1 MQERAII
8 LIAED
13 EEDYVLLLKRAFAE
27 AKILN
32 PIFSVS
38 TGQATIAYLRG
49 EAQYSN
55 RDEYPLPDLL
65 LLDLKL
71 PCFSGMEILRWLRS
85 QPGLSRLRVVV
96 LTSSEQLKDV
106 NEAYRLGAN
115 SFLMKPYDF
124 EDLVHLAKVIQEYWL
139 HLSKC
144 PDSFREPKKE
154 TAVVG
159 HVATEL
165 GSDLC

>member
-1 MQERAII
+1 MDERAII

-27 AKILN
+27 AQIRN
-32 PIFSVS
+32 PILSVS
-38 TGQATIAYLRG
+38 TGKDTISYLTG
-49 EAQYSN
+49 DGKYSN
-55 RDEYPLPDLL
+55 REEYPLPDLL

-71 PCFSGMEILRWLRS
+71 PGYSGLEILRWLRA
-85 QPGLSRLRVVV
+85 QPGLAGLRVVV

-106 NEAYRLGAN
+106 NDAYRLGAN

-139 HLSKC
+139 YLSKC
-144 PDSFREPKKE
+144 PDSFRSSEMKPAQRPGGPIESPKR
-154 TAVVG
+154 A
-159 HVATEL
+159 
-165 GSDLC
+165 S